1 PEDLWVEGLLFTP
14 DSRTL
19 IAGIYTHQG
28 GNPNKYRAAVR
39 SWDVATGK
47 PGRAWTDEPAIGTAL
62 AVSPDGKTL
71 ATLSGEVAIRLW
83 DRETGAERRPPE
95 ASPCSL
101 EAVCFRPDGKT
112 VLTVGSPDLALREW
126 EAATGRLLGPPRARV
141 PGYSPKFVARGKFL
155 VSLFDKDK

>member
-1 PEDLWVEGLLFTP
+1 EDLWVEALLFTP

-19 IAGIYTHQG
+19 IAGIRARLG
-28 GNPNKYRAAVR
+28 GTSHRHRAVVR

-47 PGRAWTDEPAIGTAL
+47 PGRAWTDDPTIGTAL

-71 ATLSGEVAIRLW
+71 ATLSGEGVIRLW
-83 DRETGAERRPPE
+83 DRETGAERRPLE
-95 ASPCSL
+95 ASPCGL

-112 VLTVGSPDLALREW
+112 VLTLGAPDLALREW

-141 PGYSPKFVARGKFL
+141 PGYAPKFVAKGQFL
-155 VSLFDKDK
+155 VSLF